1 MILKEEI
8 PPLVIVI
15 LKEEVRGDY
24 LTYSIFHD
32 FKGGNSRR
40 AQGEK
45 AELTEVSEHFEH
57 KQQRR
62 SYPLKSMK
70 KKDLVT
76 QGGKQ
81 GPKTILCFT
90 LLHQTYLRVRCKRI
104 IMFRIIMFNAFIFAN

>member
-1 MILKEEI
+1 
-8 PPLVIVI
+8 
-15 LKEEVRGDY
+15 
-24 LTYSIFHD
+24 
-32 FKGGNSRR
+32 
-40 AQGEK
+40 
-45 AELTEVSEHFEH
+45 
-57 KQQRR
+57 
-62 SYPLKSMK
+62 MK